1 MPFKH
6 VVVWYLTHSPVC
18 DTITVGGARFISL
31 WVVAVERATMAP
43 RYSSTTQPPPLVNN
57 RASLLTAWGK
67 SVPTLKIQRAYTQ
80 LVLPDLVIYHQI
92 CKFVCPI
99 FGYFEPNNWWYCDL
113 GKYDLLGF
121 NGGFSDMF
129 SSYKQFFINGI
140 RRFHLQY
147 NKLNS
152 LCIFFLLIKFTN
164 FIPFYFSNL
173 KIAIKNSLKCWTLHV
188 LPSKP
193 NDGTKYL

>member
-1 MPFKH
+1 M
-6 VVVWYLTHSPVC
+6 C

-129 SSYKQFFINGI
+129 SSCKQFFINGI

-152 LCIFFLLIKFTN
+152 LSTGSPHITLFLFFLKSSVKWNSCKVKHSIFSTQIIFF
-164 FIPFYFSNL
+164 
-173 KIAIKNSLKCWTLHV
+173 
-188 LPSKP
+188 
-193 NDGTKYL
+193 